1 MEKIIDELS
10 AHFADHEIEWRV
22 GSTNKDKTK
31 GLMLAYVTNRAI
43 MNRLDS
49 VVGAQN
55 WKQSFKEIHKG
66 IICSLSIRF
75 TESGEWI
82 TKEDGADL
90 TDIEPTKG
98 GLSDSMKRAAVQFG
112 IGRYLYDSISEWVE
126 LKDGKYPVRKPTAVK
141 LKATPEKEP
150 TLEEACA
157 MLGQATSE
165 ADLITVFKSL
175 SKRLRDDEEIIAKC
189 KEVKREIL
197 EAITT

>member
-1 MEKIIDELS
+1 MEKIIDKLS
-10 AHFADHEIEWRV
+10 AQFEDHEIEWRV

-141 LKATPEKEP
+141 LKATPERQLS
-150 TLEEACA
+150 TEEAFT
-157 MLGQATSE
+157 LLRQASTLDE
-165 ADLITVFKSL
+165 LKEVYMSL
-175 SKRLRDDEEIIAKC
+175 SASLQRDTEVVALKDELKNNL
-189 KEVKREIL
+189 K
-197 EAITT
+197 

>member
-1 MEKIIDELS
+1 MEKIIEELS
-10 AHFADHEIEWRV
+10 AQFADYEIEWRV

-141 LKATPEKEP
+141 LKATPERQLS
-150 TLEEACA
+150 TEEAFT
-157 MLGQATSE
+157 LLRQASTLDE
-165 ADLITVFKSL
+165 LKEVYMSL
-175 SKRLRDDEEIIAKC
+175 SASLQRDTEVVALKDELKNNL
-189 KEVKREIL
+189 K
-197 EAITT
+197 